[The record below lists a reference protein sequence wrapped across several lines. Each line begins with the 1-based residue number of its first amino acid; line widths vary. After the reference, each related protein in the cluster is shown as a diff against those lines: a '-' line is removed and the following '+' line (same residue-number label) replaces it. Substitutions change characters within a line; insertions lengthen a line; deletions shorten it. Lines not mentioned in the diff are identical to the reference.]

1 MARQRATTGDVVE
14 RMLDEWK
21 GGMLT
26 FWVLGLLLLR
36 PMYGL
41 EIKKEIE
48 DSSEG
53 KIRLGVSTIYQLLRR
68 LKNRGML
75 TSHWEKSLQGP
86 PRAYYAAT
94 PTGRQIVNRF
104 MDEVLSPTSPIPN
117 ALGRLMQAIWMQD
130 NLKENDHG
138 NTIEG
143 TGSGGL

>member
-1 MARQRATTGDVVE
+1 MARKRATSGDVVE

-48 DSSEG
+48 QSSEG
-53 KIRLGVSTIYQLLRR
+53 KIRLGPSTIYQLLRR
-68 LKNRGML
+68 LENRGML

-86 PRAYYAAT
+86 PRAYYMAT
-94 PTGRQIVNRF
+94 PSGKMIVHRF
-104 MDEVLSPTSPIPN
+104 IDEVLSPHSPIPN
-117 ALGRLMQAIWMQD
+117 ALGRLMQAVLMQE
-130 NLKENDHG
+130 NRKEDR
-138 NTIEG
+138 E
-143 TGSGGL
+143 